1 MQMFTR
7 RRAVYLRKSR
17 RYSMN
22 NQLKDYNPSGVGE
35 INGNFLGLPC
45 DYESANLIVF
55 GVPWEVTV
63 SYGAGTANGPQRIL
77 DASTQLDLFD
87 FDRPDGWK
95 QGIFMEEIPQDILEK
110 NTYYRAL
117 AAKIIG
123 RLAQG
128 KQLSDTP
135 DLTSVLTEINQAGQQ
150 VNQWLFENCQ
160 AAINNGKRVAVIGGD
175 HSSPLGYF
183 QALAAKYPNYGILHI
198 DAHADLRDAYE
209 GFEFS
214 HASIMFN
221 AMKIPQI
228 SKLVQVGLRDISH
241 DEVQMIDQSDS
252 RIIAYYDPAIKQKLY
267 SGTTWI
273 DLCREIISHLPEYVY
288 ISFDVDG
295 LDPKLCPSTGTP
307 VPGGLELEQT
317 FCLFRELVNSGRK
330 IIGFDICEVGD
341 AEWDGN
347 VGARV
352 VYKLANLM
360 DLSNRIQESGVRIQN

>member
-1 MQMFTR
+1 MI
-7 RRAVYLRKSR
+7 
-17 RYSMN
+17 
-22 NQLKDYNPSGVGE
+22 NQLQDYNPSGVGE
-35 INGNFLGLPC
+35 INGNLLGLPC
-45 DYESANLIVF
+45 DYDSANLIVF
-55 GVPWEVTV
+55 AVPWEVTV

-77 DASTQLDLFD
+77 DASVQLDLFD
-87 FDRPDGWK
+87 FDNPEGWK
-95 QGIFMEEIPQDILEK
+95 QGIYLVEIPQEILEK
-110 NTYYRAL
+110 NNYYRDL
-117 AAKIIG
+117 AAQIIE

-128 KQLSDTP
+128 KLLTDTP
-135 DLTSVLTEINQAGQQ
+135 DLTPVLTEINQASQQ
-150 VNQWLFENCQ
+150 VNQWLFTQCQ
-160 AAINNGKRVAVIGGD
+160 AAMNQGKQVAVIGGD

-183 QALAAKYPNYGILHI
+183 QALAAKYPKFGILHI

-221 AMKIPQI
+221 GLKLPQI

-241 DEVQMIDQSDS
+241 DEIQMIDQSQG
-252 RIIAYYDPAIKQKLY
+252 RIVAYYDPIIKQKLY
-267 SGTTWI
+267 AGTTWI
-273 DLCREIISHLPEYVY
+273 ELCREIINNLPEQVH

-307 VPGGLELEQT
+307 VPGGLELEQV

-330 IIGFDICEVGD
+330 IIGFDVCEVGD
-341 AEWDGN
+341 GEWDGN

-360 DLSNRIQESGVRIQN
+360 DLSQRQSA

>member
-1 MQMFTR
+1 MSHLVQE
-7 RRAVYLRKSR
+7 
-17 RYSMN
+17 
-22 NQLKDYNPSGVGE
+22 YNPSSIGQ
-35 INGNFLGLPC
+35 INGNLFALPF
-45 DYESANLIVF
+45 DYESANLIIF

-63 SYGAGTANGPQRIL
+63 SYGAGTANGPQRVL
-77 DASTQLDLFD
+77 DASPQLDLFD
-87 FDRPDGWK
+87 FDHPDGWK
-95 QGIFMEEIPQDILEK
+95 QGIFMMEIPQDILEK
-110 NTYYRAL
+110 NEYYRTL
-117 AAKIIG
+117 AAKIIE
-123 RLAQG
+123 RLEQG
-128 KQLSDTP
+128 KPLTDTP
-135 DLTSVLTEINQAGQQ
+135 DLTSVLTEINQACQQ
-150 VNQWLFENCQ
+150 VNQWLFENSRQ
-160 AAINNGKRVAVIGGD
+160 AIENGKRVAVIGGD

-183 QALAAKYPNYGILHI
+183 QALAASYPNYGILHI

-228 SKLVQVGLRDISH
+228 SKLVQVGLRDICH
-241 DEVQMIDQSDS
+241 DEVQMIDQSHG

-307 VPGGLELEQT
+307 VPGGLELEQA

-330 IIGFDICEVGD
+330 IIGFDLCEVGD

-347 VGARV
+347 VGARIV
-352 VYKLANLM
+352 FKLANLM
-360 DLSNRIQESGVRIQN
+360 DLSQRR

>member
-1 MQMFTR
+1 MTNP
-7 RRAVYLRKSR
+7 L
-17 RYSMN
+17 
-22 NQLKDYNPSGVGE
+22 LDYNPSGVGE
-35 INGNFLGLPC
+35 INGNLLGLPF

-55 GVPWEVTV
+55 AVPWEVTV
-63 SYGAGTANGPQRIL
+63 SYGAGTANGPQQIL

-87 FDRPDGWK
+87 FDHPEGWK
-95 QGIFMEEIPQDILEK
+95 QGIYMMEIPQDILEK
-110 NTYYRAL
+110 SEYYRGL
-117 AAKIIG
+117 GAKIID

-128 KQLSDTP
+128 KPLTDTP
-135 DLTSVLTEINQAGQQ
+135 DLTPVLTEINQASQQ

-160 AAINNGKRVAVIGGD
+160 KAMNGGKRVAVIGGD

-183 QALAAKYPNYGILHI
+183 QALAAKYHDYGILHI

-241 DEVQMIDQSDS
+241 DEVQMIDQSHS
-252 RIIAYYDPAIKQKLY
+252 RIVAYYDPAIKQKLY

-273 DLCREIISHLPEYVY
+273 DLCQEIITHLPEFVH

-307 VPGGLELEQT
+307 VPGGLELEQAY
-317 FCLFRELVNSGRK
+317 CLFRELVKSGRK
-330 IIGFDICEVGD
+330 IIGFDVCEVGD

-347 VGARV
+347 VGARI

-360 DLSNRIQESGVRIQN
+360 DLSQQQ

>member
-1 MQMFTR
+1 M
-7 RRAVYLRKSR
+7 S
-17 RYSMN
+17 
-22 NQLKDYNPSGVGE
+22 NQLQDYNPSGIGE
-35 INGNFLGLPC
+35 INGNLLGLPF

-55 GVPWEVTV
+55 SVPWEVTV

-77 DASTQLDLFD
+77 DASVQLDLFD
-87 FDRPDGWK
+87 FDHPDGWK
-95 QGIFMEEIPQDILEK
+95 QGIFMEEISQDILEK
-110 NTYYRAL
+110 NTYFRAL
-117 AAKIIG
+117 AAKVIE

-128 KQLSDTP
+128 KPLTETP
-135 DLTSVLTEINQAGQQ
+135 DLTPVLTEINQACQQ
-150 VNQWLFENCQ
+150 VNQWLFTRSQE
-160 AAINNGKRVAVIGGD
+160 AIKNGKRVAVIGGD

-183 QALAAKYPNYGILHI
+183 QALAANYDNFGILHI

-221 AMKIPQI
+221 AIKIPQI
-228 SKLVQVGLRDISH
+228 SQLVQVGLRDISH
-241 DEVQMIDQSDS
+241 DEVQMIDRSD
-252 RIIAYYDPAIKQKLY
+252 RIVAYYDPAIKQKLY

-273 DLCREIISHLPEYVY
+273 DLCREIIAHLPECVH

-295 LDPKLCPSTGTP
+295 LDPKLCSSTGTP

-330 IIGFDICEVGD
+330 IIGFDLCEVGD

-347 VGARV
+347 VGARI

-360 DLSNRIQESGVRIQN
+360 DLSQQRSK